1 MDLAIQDGQKTR
13 ESPLSS
19 GRGGGIHAVSGKKRK
34 NFLNRGSQIVLGE
47 RYRKVG
53 MRVVLRETIRA

>member
-1 MDLAIQDGQKTR
+1 MDVAIQDGQKTR

-19 GRGGGIHAVSGKKRK
+19 RGGGIHAVSGKKRK